1 MNRLIPLF
9 MLSALFVAG
18 CGGGGGSSSG
28 GSNTGGTT
36 PPPPDEQTNSIVAT
50 WFYEYPNQCV
60 ETFEFFADGSFEIH
74 SADAFIAGSYDF
86 DATVEEGDRHSLILN
101 FEQQNQEYD
110 CENAYEYAVG
120 SAIEIFADF
129 SNSLQM
135 DWYELNTGGDVLFE
149 LQRAVS
155 LTVSNLPQSV
165 QAGSP
170 VTFTVSPDID
180 LSTPISLLYGPSGM
194 EVSDS
199 GEVTW
204 TPSIP
209 MINPETA
216 VSFAFTTERVLA
228 PEQHQVTV
236 THADFSAP
244 TMRKGIEVAYTSNG
258 IQVANLIGDSNNEMV
273 ILDRTGTLSV
283 VAAKGDAYES
293 VFTYPYAFSGEDGM
307 TRLALFDTNGDG
319 VSEAFVA
326 SGSTVYHV
334 EDVNLPPVPVFET
347 DDIITHMLLENIDS
361 DAAPE
366 LIIATGQYGANHD
379 VSVYDNN
386 FQTELLSLTTEE
398 SYNFEMTVGNVD
410 SDTSLE
416 LVLSSGEIFD
426 IDTGDRQWYY
436 ADGFG
441 RVLTTGDINNDG
453 IEEVLASSGWS
464 ALTVWDIEN
473 SSQIVSIDNED
484 NCSVITHNLDSD
496 PAEEIILGDCQWGG
510 IHGFDISGD
519 TYTELW
525 TLDMVDHENIGLTA
539 GDIDNDG
546 EDELMWGTGTGHTG
560 EDMLVVA
567 ELSPTPSVAWY
578 NENPSQLDYFTA
590 AGWAQIAPGESA
602 AVYVIPSTDSGYEGQ
617 RYATMTSEG
626 DVFVSDEIS
635 SNWERN
641 GFASIGNINGDE
653 YDELFLFGADLYD
666 PRIDVIELDSGIA
679 LWQMD
684 SNNTDMSISAMT
696 VADVNGDGFD
706 DVVYADNEMLYLQD
720 ISNNQILDT
729 WATGARIVAVAVTTN
744 SSGNTMVLVN
754 TYEATLVLS
763 FDNGQLGLYASG
775 NNADGGACYNML
787 ARPMSDSFLCVG
799 DGYYSSNITKMSLEA
814 EVISSVQVQGAI
826 TDAILAPDSDNIIV
840 AFTDNDD
847 YWGAAS
853 TSIAEVDADTG
864 MVIWRS
870 TSLPGMLDRHGLSHG
885 NPESQNMSLVIGS
898 RAGMI
903 LTH

>member
-426 IDTGDRQWYY
+426 IDTG
-436 ADGFG
+436 
-441 RVLTTGDINNDG
+441 V
-453 IEEVLASSGWS
+453 S
-464 ALTVWDIEN
+464 ALTTN
-473 SSQIVSIDNED
+473 RLS
-484 NCSVITHNLDSD
+484 
-496 PAEEIILGDCQWGG
+496 
-510 IHGFDISGD
+510 SGD
-519 TYTELW
+519 QY
-525 TLDMVDHENIGLTA
+525 
-539 GDIDNDG
+539 
-546 EDELMWGTGTGHTG
+546 
-560 EDMLVVA
+560 
-567 ELSPTPSVAWY
+567 
-578 NENPSQLDYFTA
+578 
-590 AGWAQIAPGESA
+590 
-602 AVYVIPSTDSGYEGQ
+602 
-617 RYATMTSEG
+617 
-626 DVFVSDEIS
+626 
-635 SNWERN
+635 
-641 GFASIGNINGDE
+641 
-653 YDELFLFGADLYD
+653 
-666 PRIDVIELDSGIA
+666 PRFHA
-679 LWQMD
+679 
-684 SNNTDMSISAMT
+684 
-696 VADVNGDGFD
+696 
-706 DVVYADNEMLYLQD
+706 
-720 ISNNQILDT
+720 
-729 WATGARIVAVAVTTN
+729 
-744 SSGNTMVLVN
+744 
-754 TYEATLVLS
+754 
-763 FDNGQLGLYASG
+763 
-775 NNADGGACYNML
+775 ADGGKVVSGE
-787 ARPMSDSFLCVG
+787 SDAGRRKGKAHAVRKQPAVFHQVNHENAQENAEQSVGRLCG
-799 DGYYSSNITKMSLEA
+799 GHEYFGS
-814 EVISSVQVQGAI
+814 GC
-826 TDAILAPDSDNIIV
+826 
-840 AFTDNDD
+840 
-847 YWGAAS
+847 
-853 TSIAEVDADTG
+853 TG
-864 MVIWRS
+864 
-870 TSLPGMLDRHGLSHG
+870 
-885 NPESQNMSLVIGS
+885 
-898 RAGMI
+898 
-903 LTH
+903 

>member
-1 MNRLIPLF
+1 MKRLVPLI
-9 MLSALFVAG
+9 MLSASLLAG
-18 CGGGGGSSSG
+18 CGGGGGSSSN

-36 PPPPDEQTNSIVAT
+36 PPPPDQQTNSVVAT

-60 ETFEFFADGSFEIH
+60 ETFEFYADGSFEIH
-74 SADAFIAGSYDF
+74 SAEAFIAGSYEF
-86 DATVEEGDRHSLILN
+86 DSTVEEGNRHSLVLN

-120 SAIEIFADF
+120 STIELFADF

-155 LTVSNLPQSV
+155 LTVSSLPQSV

-194 EVSDS
+194 EVSES

-209 MINPETA
+209 MINPQTT
-216 VSFAFTTERVLA
+216 VSFAFTAERVLA
-228 PEQHQVTV
+228 PEQQQVTV
-236 THADFSAP
+236 THADFTAP

-258 IQVANLIGDSNNEMV
+258 IQVANVIGDNNNEMV

-283 VAAKGDAYES
+283 IAAKGDGYES

-307 TRLALFDTNGDG
+307 TRMALFDTDGDG
-319 VSEAFVA
+319 MSEAFVA
-326 SGSTVYHV
+326 SGSNVYHV
-334 EDVNLPPVPVFET
+334 KDMNLPPVAVFES

-366 LIIATGQYGANHD
+366 LIIATGQYGANHN
-379 VSVYDNN
+379 VFVYDNN
-386 FQTELLSLTTEE
+386 LQTELLSLTTEE

-410 SDTSLE
+410 SDASLE
-416 LVLSSGEIFD
+416 LVLSSGEIYD
-426 IDTGDRQWYY
+426 INTGDRQWYY

-453 IEEVLASSGWS
+453 IDEVLASSGWS

-473 SSQIVSIDNED
+473 STQIVSIDNED

-510 IHGFDISGD
+510 IHGFDITGN

-546 EDELMWGTGTGHTG
+546 EDELMWGTGTGSTG
-560 EDMLVVA
+560 EDKLVVA
-567 ELSPTPSVAWY
+567 ELSPTPYVDWY

-617 RYATMTSEG
+617 RYATMTSDG
-626 DVFVSDEIS
+626 DVFVSEEIS
-635 SNWERN
+635 SNWEQH
-641 GFASIGNINGDE
+641 GYATIGNINGDE
-653 YDELFLFGADLYD
+653 YDELFLLGADFYS

-679 LWQMD
+679 LWQLD
-684 SNNTDMSISAMT
+684 SNNTDMSVSAVA

-706 DVVYADNEMLYLQD
+706 DVLYADKEMLYIQD
-720 ISNNQILDT
+720 VSNNQILGT
-729 WATGARIVAVAVTTN
+729 WATGAHIEAVAVTTD
-744 SSGNTMVLVN
+744 SGNNTVVLVN
-754 TYEATLVLS
+754 TYEAVLVLS
-763 FDNGQLGLYASG
+763 FNNGQLGLRASS
-775 NNADGGACYNML
+775 NSEDGGACYNML
-787 ARPMSDSFLCVG
+787 ARPMTDSFLCVG
-799 DGYYSSNITKMSLEA
+799 DGYYSSNILKMSLEA
-814 EVISSVQVQGAI
+814 EVIANVQVQGAI

-853 TSIAEVDADTG
+853 TSIAEVDSDTG
-864 MVIWRS
+864 IVIWRG

-885 NPESQNMSLVIGS
+885 NPDSPNMSLVIGS